1 MKKKIFSLSLLFLV
15 LVTCMFLFTACG
27 NLKSVKNKTLVF
39 AKVEVTGTLIKEDY
53 ESQYQSST
61 FVFEESTVTYTIG
74 SNKNNFD
81 YKVEKGK
88 VYLKYSGDEFS
99 EIPFAELSGAYMVVT
114 ETYAEGTVKTYFKVK

>member
-15 LVTCMFLFTACG
+15 LVPCMFLFTACG

-74 SNKNNFD
+74 SNKNTFD

-99 EIPFAELSGAYMVVT
+99 ETPFAELSGAYMVVT

>member
-1 MKKKIFSLSLLFLV
+1 MKKKVFNFLLMIFMIV
-15 LVTCMFLFTACG
+15 PCMFLFTACG
-27 NLKSVKNKTLVF
+27 DLKSVKNKTLVF

-74 SNKNNFD
+74 SSKNTFD

-99 EIPFAELSGAYMVVT
+99 ETPFAELSGAYMVVT